1 MKRLMGLL
9 TLAAIVM
16 PMAGCVVYPA
26 PRPELRPAPAYA
38 CVWVPDHYD
47 AYGKFIPGH
56 CKR

>member
-9 TLAAIVM
+9 TLAAMVM
-16 PMAGCVVYPA
+16 PMAGCVVY
-26 PRPELRPAPAYA
+26 PAPAYA